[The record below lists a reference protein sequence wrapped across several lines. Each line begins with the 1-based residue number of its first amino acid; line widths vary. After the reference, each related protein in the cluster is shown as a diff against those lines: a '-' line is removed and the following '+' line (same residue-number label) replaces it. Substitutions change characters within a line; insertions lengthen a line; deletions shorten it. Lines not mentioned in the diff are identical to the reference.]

1 MLTVEDARALITTS
15 LTDAELADVI
25 AREEA
30 WLARRI
36 GPLDGERI
44 ETFAPAS
51 GEALLLQRPA
61 DAVMVDDDSGAVDV
75 ALRGWSDVVPAASG
89 AAWSGSVEVAY
100 TPSDEAEVVRS
111 LVTLVRLTVSERVF
125 ASEAAGAHSYSY
137 DHELAKAARWEAWR
151 SLLRPGA
158 PTSLRLTS
166 SAIPDASP
174 VTRVGIEATGS

>member
-1 MLTVEDARALITTS
+1 MLTVAEARALITTS
-15 LTDAELADVI
+15 LTDAELEDVI

-44 ETFAPAS
+44 ETFAPVS

-61 DAVMVDDDSGAVDV
+61 SAVDVEDDSGAVTV
-75 ALRGWSDVVPAASG
+75 ALRGWSDVFPAVAG
-89 AAWSGSVEVAY
+89 AAWSGPVEVTY
-100 TPSDEAEVVRS
+100 TPSDEAEVTRA
-111 LVTLVRLTVSERVF
+111 LVTLVRLTVSERAF

-137 DHELAKAARWEAWR
+137 DHELAKATRWQAWH

-158 PTSLRLTS
+158 PSSLRLTS
-166 SAIPDASP
+166 SAVSVTPP
-174 VTRVGIEATGS
+174 VARISIEATGS